1 MEELVKI
8 HEEVASD
15 DFNPSIALF
24 HRLAIVVA
32 SMIVVGTLMCIFCWI
47 VHNAE
52 KKRKKPDDEN
62 LGRKSSYV
70 YRSRDDEIVQK
81 SAQAP
86 VIDDDLPDAE
96 GAQPV
101 SEVPQAAQNEE
112 AFSYVDRSLNDR
124 QEEEEDQ

>member
-1 MEELVKI
+1 MLEEEQELEKDEEIEIEGLVNI
-8 HEEVASD
+8 HEKEVTSD

-81 SAQAP
+81 SA
-86 VIDDDLPDAE
+86 
-96 GAQPV
+96 
-101 SEVPQAAQNEE
+101 
-112 AFSYVDRSLNDR
+112 
-124 QEEEEDQ
+124 